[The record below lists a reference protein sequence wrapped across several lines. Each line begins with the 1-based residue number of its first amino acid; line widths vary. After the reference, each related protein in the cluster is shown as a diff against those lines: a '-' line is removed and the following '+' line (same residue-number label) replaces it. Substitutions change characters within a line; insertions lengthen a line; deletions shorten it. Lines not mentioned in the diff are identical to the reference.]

1 VLLQLVLRREVIV
14 DPSTRPLLAPWY
26 RIVED
31 GDRLVLEHGRSAVV
45 LEGGAVKALLP
56 ALLPLL
62 DGSRT
67 LDDLTERLGEPV
79 RPAIAQALDLLA
91 VNELLVAGP
100 DLPTAPGAV
109 RLVAAASGLPLSEVA
124 GRLSRS
130 AVGVVGTAGS
140 GEVAARALHADGAGE
155 VRQLPWDGDGVDLA
169 VVAPAPGEVG
179 RVAGWNRN
187 ALEHCLP
194 WLLVRPFDGLVVTVG
209 PLVVPGESACYECL
223 QLRLASHLQ
232 YGRDLDRIEAVPTA
246 AGQSAGLTASAA
258 GLAAHLA
265 VSWLGARDARLPG
278 LLFVL
283 ETQPQIALTSHP
295 VLRVPRCDA
304 CSDAGL
310 LAAPLPW
317 REAEAA

>member
-26 RIVED
+26 RLVED
-31 GDRLVLEHGRSAVV
+31 GDRIVFEHGRSVVV
-45 LEGGAVKALLP
+45 LEGGAVRMLLP

-67 LDDLTERLGEPV
+67 LDDLAQRLGEPV

-91 VNELLVAGP
+91 ANELLVEGP
-100 DLPTAPGAV
+100 DLPAAPGAA
-109 RLVAAASGLPLSEVA
+109 RLVAAASGLPLSVVS
-124 GRLSRS
+124 GRLSG
-130 AVGVVGTAGS
+130 ATVGVVGAAAAG
-140 GEVAARALHADGAGE
+140 ELAARMLHADGAGE
-155 VRQLPWDGDGVDLA
+155 VRQLPWDGDGVDLT
-169 VVAPAPGEVG
+169 VVAPAPGEVV
-179 RVAGWNRN
+179 RVAGWNQN
-187 ALEHCLP
+187 ALWRGLP

-223 QLRLASHLQ
+223 QLRLASHLE
-232 YGRDLDRIEAVPTA
+232 YGRDLDRIETVPTA
-246 AGQSAGLTASAA
+246 AGQSGGLTASAA

-265 VSWLGARDARLPG
+265 VSWLGAHDARLPG

-295 VLRVPRCDA
+295 VLRVPRCRA
-304 CSDAGL
+304 CSDAGA

-317 REAEAA
+317 REGEAA